1 VTWTAA
7 VLPDARVPSRARR
20 SSHGSPYATHSHSA
34 PIAMFSKD
42 SPEKTDVKAAAT
54 AEAALSIIA
63 FGMKVLG
70 DVETS
75 GVIKIE
81 GTIEGT
87 IRGARQVLVGRQGEV
102 KGDVHAREV
111 VVGGKVD
118 GTISASERVEVQ
130 GTSAISGD
138 IYTKSIVV
146 LEGGRIN
153 GSVRMDDIARSSTM
167 PKIELKSAP
176 VAVVR

>member
-1 VTWTAA
+1 M
-7 VLPDARVPSRARR
+7 
-20 SSHGSPYATHSHSA
+20 
-34 PIAMFSKD
+34 AMFTKD
-42 SPEKTDVKAAAT
+42 SPEKPDARPGAP

-63 FGMKVLG
+63 FGMKVHG
-70 DVETS
+70 DIDTN

-87 IRGARQVLVGRQGEV
+87 IRGARQVLVGRQGEI

-118 GTISASERVEVQ
+118 GTITASERVEIQ
-130 GTSAISGD
+130 GSSAVSGD
-138 IYTKSIVV
+138 IHTKSIVV
-146 LEGGRIN
+146 QEGGRIN
-153 GSVRMDDIARSSTM
+153 GAVRMDEAVRAVSSLRTDTK
-167 PKIELKSAP
+167 PLP

>member
-1 VTWTAA
+1 M
-7 VLPDARVPSRARR
+7 
-20 SSHGSPYATHSHSA
+20 
-34 PIAMFSKD
+34 AMFTKD
-42 SPEKTDVKAAAT
+42 AKDGSDKMDPKAAPG

-63 FGMKVLG
+63 FGMKVHG
-70 DVETS
+70 DIETS

-81 GTIEGT
+81 GAIEGT

-118 GTISASERVEVQ
+118 GTVNATERVEVQ
-130 GTSAISGD
+130 GTSAINGD

-153 GSVRMDDIARSSTM
+153 GQVRMDDAASRGGQRPVTDAKVM
-167 PKIELKSAP
+167 P

>member
-1 VTWTAA
+1 MAMFAKDTSDK
-7 VLPDARVPSRARR
+7 PDA
-20 SSHGSPYATHSHSA
+20 
-34 PIAMFSKD
+34 
-42 SPEKTDVKAAAT
+42 KAAAT

-70 DVETS
+70 DIETS

-81 GTIEGT
+81 GTVEGH
-87 IRGARQVLVGRQGEV
+87 IRGARQVLVGRQGDV
-102 KGDVHAREV
+102 KGDVQAREV
-111 VVGGKVD
+111 VVGGRIE
-118 GTISASERVEVQ
+118 GTVTASERVEVQ

-146 LEGGRIN
+146 MDGGRIN
-153 GSVRMDDIARSSTM
+153 GSVRMDESGRGM
-167 PKIELKSAP
+167 GGGKIDGKSMP

>member
-1 VTWTAA
+1 M
-7 VLPDARVPSRARR
+7 
-20 SSHGSPYATHSHSA
+20 
-34 PIAMFSKD
+34 AMFTKD
-42 SPEKTDVKAAAT
+42 SPEKPEVKGGAP

-70 DVETS
+70 DIETS

-81 GTIEGT
+81 GMIEGT

-118 GTISASERVEVQ
+118 GTITASERVEVQ
-130 GTSAISGD
+130 GTSSVNGD
-138 IYTKSIVV
+138 IYTKSIIV

-153 GSVRMDDIARSSTM
+153 GSVRMDESGRVAGHKTEQ
-167 PKIELKSAP
+167 KATP
-176 VAVVR
+176 VAMVR

>member
-1 VTWTAA
+1 M
-7 VLPDARVPSRARR
+7 
-20 SSHGSPYATHSHSA
+20 
-34 PIAMFSKD
+34 AMFSKD
-42 SPEKTDVKAAAT
+42 AKDGSERPESKGG

-63 FGMKVLG
+63 FGMKVHG
-70 DVETS
+70 DIETS
-75 GVIKIE
+75 GVLKIE

-87 IRGARQVLVGRQGEV
+87 IRGARQVLIGRQGEV

-111 VVGGKVD
+111 VVGGKID
-118 GTISASERVEVQ
+118 GTVTAAERVEVQ
-130 GTSAISGD
+130 GTSAINGD

-153 GSVRMDDIARSSTM
+153 GTVRMDDRTTQQRPVAEVKTM
-167 PKIELKSAP
+167 P

>member
-1 VTWTAA
+1 MAIFTK
-7 VLPDARVPSRARR
+7 DAKD
-20 SSHGSPYATHSHSA
+20 GSDKMDA
-34 PIAMFSKD
+34 KGGGQG
-42 SPEKTDVKAAAT
+42 

-63 FGMKVLG
+63 FGMKVHG
-70 DVETS
+70 DIETS

-81 GTIEGT
+81 GSIEGT

-118 GTISASERVEVQ
+118 GTVNASERVEVQ
-130 GTSAISGD
+130 GTSSINGD

-153 GSVRMDDIARSSTM
+153 GQVRMDDASARTGQRPAGTGDNKAM
-167 PKIELKSAP
+167 P

>member
-1 VTWTAA
+1 M
-7 VLPDARVPSRARR
+7 
-20 SSHGSPYATHSHSA
+20 
-34 PIAMFSKD
+34 AMFTK
-42 SPEKTDVKAAAT
+42 DVKDGSEKSDSKQGGGAN
-54 AEAALSIIA
+54 EAALSIIA
-63 FGMKVLG
+63 FGMKVSG
-70 DVETS
+70 DIETS
-75 GVIKIE
+75 GVLKIE

-118 GTISASERVEVQ
+118 GTIQAGERVEVQ
-130 GTSAISGD
+130 GTSSVNGD

-153 GSVRMDDIARSSTM
+153 GNVRMDDAAGRNQRATDSKPM
-167 PKIELKSAP
+167 P

>member
-1 VTWTAA
+1 MAMFA
-7 VLPDARVPSRARR
+7 KDPSDKPDA
-20 SSHGSPYATHSHSA
+20 
-34 PIAMFSKD
+34 
-42 SPEKTDVKAAAT
+42 KAAAT

-70 DVETS
+70 DIETS

-81 GTIEGT
+81 GIVEGH

-102 KGDVHAREV
+102 KGDVQAREV
-111 VVGGKVD
+111 VVGGKIE
-118 GTISASERVEVQ
+118 GTVSASERVEIQ
-130 GTSAISGD
+130 GTSAITGD

-146 LEGGRIN
+146 MDGGRIN
-153 GSVRMDDIARSSTM
+153 GSVRMDESGRGMAGGKVDGKPM
-167 PKIELKSAP
+167 P

>member
-1 VTWTAA
+1 M
-7 VLPDARVPSRARR
+7 
-20 SSHGSPYATHSHSA
+20 
-34 PIAMFSKD
+34 AMFTKD
-42 SPEKTDVKAAAT
+42 TPEKPEAKSVPQ

-70 DVETS
+70 DIETS

-87 IRGARQVLVGRQGEV
+87 LRGARQVLVGRQGEV

-111 VVGGKVD
+111 VVGGKID
-118 GTISASERVEVQ
+118 GTITASERVEIQ
-130 GTSAISGD
+130 ATSSVNGD
-138 IYTKSIVV
+138 IFTKSIIV

-153 GSVRMDDIARSSTM
+153 GAVRMDESARTGNHRSDQKPT
-167 PKIELKSAP
+167 PA
-176 VAVVR
+176 VAMVR

>member
-1 VTWTAA
+1 MAIFTK
-7 VLPDARVPSRARR
+7 DAKD
-20 SSHGSPYATHSHSA
+20 GSDKMDP
-34 PIAMFSKD
+34 
-42 SPEKTDVKAAAT
+42 KTGPG

-63 FGMKVLG
+63 FGMKVHG
-70 DVETS
+70 DIETS

-81 GTIEGT
+81 GAIEGT

-102 KGDVHAREV
+102 KGDIHAREV

-118 GTISASERVEVQ
+118 GTVTASERVEVQ
-130 GTSAISGD
+130 GSSAINGD

-153 GSVRMDDIARSSTM
+153 GQVRMDDAAARGSQRPATDAKAM
-167 PKIELKSAP
+167 P

>member
-1 VTWTAA
+1 M
-7 VLPDARVPSRARR
+7 
-20 SSHGSPYATHSHSA
+20 
-34 PIAMFSKD
+34 AMFTKD
-42 SPEKTDVKAAAT
+42 SPEKPEAKGAT

-70 DVETS
+70 DIETS

-81 GTIEGT
+81 GSIEGT
-87 IRGARQVLVGRQGEV
+87 IRGARQVLVGRQGDV

-118 GTISASERVEVQ
+118 GTITASERVEIQ
-130 GTSAISGD
+130 GTSAVNGD
-138 IYTKSIVV
+138 IYTKSIIV

-153 GSVRMDDIARSSTM
+153 GSVRMDDAGR
-167 PKIELKSAP
+167 PA
-176 VAVVR
+176 VAHRQEQKPAQVAMVR

>member
-1 VTWTAA
+1 M
-7 VLPDARVPSRARR
+7 
-20 SSHGSPYATHSHSA
+20 
-34 PIAMFSKD
+34 AMFTKD
-42 SPEKTDVKAAAT
+42 APDKPELKPGVP

-63 FGMKVLG
+63 FGMKVHG
-70 DVETS
+70 DIDTN

-81 GTIEGT
+81 GTVEGT

-102 KGDVHAREV
+102 KGDVSAREV
-111 VVGGKVD
+111 VVGGRID
-118 GTISASERVEVQ
+118 GTVTASERVEIQ
-130 GTSAISGD
+130 GTSAVSGD

-153 GSVRMDDIARSSTM
+153 GAVRMDETGRSIGSA
-167 PKIELKSAP
+167 PKPEQKPMP

>member
-1 VTWTAA
+1 M
-7 VLPDARVPSRARR
+7 
-20 SSHGSPYATHSHSA
+20 
-34 PIAMFSKD
+34 AMFSKD
-42 SPEKTDVKAAAT
+42 SPDKPDAKAIAT

-70 DVETS
+70 DIETT

-81 GTIEGT
+81 GTVEGH

-102 KGDVHAREV
+102 KGDVQGREV
-111 VVGGKVD
+111 VVGGKIE
-118 GTISASERVEVQ
+118 GTVSATERVEIQ
-130 GTSAISGD
+130 GTSTVSGD

-146 LEGGRIN
+146 MEGGRIN
-153 GSVRMDDIARSSTM
+153 GSVRMDENGRGAAAAGTRHDGKPI
-167 PKIELKSAP
+167 P